1 MSAFFDT
8 NVVVYGFDRGAPL
21 KQEQALALLS
31 DHMSAGT
38 AVFSTQVLQET
49 YVTLTRKQALAP
61 ADALEVVR
69 ALSQERIIGSS
80 AEFVVRALT
89 LSQKRRLSAW
99 DALVI
104 QAALDAGCTTLYSE
118 DLQHGVRI
126 DELRIVNPFALEAH
140 ESPATPRSARA
151 QR

>member
-8 NVVVYGFDRGAPL
+8 NIVVCGFDRGAPL
-21 KQEQALALLS
+21 KQDRALALLS
-31 DHMSAGT
+31 EHMSAGT

-61 ADALEVVR
+61 ADALDVVR

-80 AEFVVRALT
+80 AEFVVRALI

-99 DALVI
+99 DALVL

-118 DLQHGVRI
+118 DLQHGARI
-126 DELRIVNPFALEAH
+126 DGLRIVNPFALEAH
-140 ESPATPRSARA
+140 ESPAALRSARA
-151 QR
+151 RR